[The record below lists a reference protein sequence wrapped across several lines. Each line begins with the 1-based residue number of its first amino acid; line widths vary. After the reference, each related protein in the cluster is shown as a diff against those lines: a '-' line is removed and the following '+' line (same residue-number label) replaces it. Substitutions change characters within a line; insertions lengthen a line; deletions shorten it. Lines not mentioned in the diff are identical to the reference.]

1 MMELFNWITE
11 LDYLAWFTI
20 GLIFAIS
27 ELFVPGVYLLWFG
40 LASFTMG
47 VLVHFMTFTPI
58 ETCVIFALLGAL
70 YSALGWWTYAKV
82 LKKTS
87 GNNKYLNDMAGA
99 HIGKVY
105 NLSQD
110 VVDGRAKAK
119 VGDSFWLIQTE
130 NDDLKKGDKVKVIG
144 VEDGV
149 ILKVEK
155 YEKK

>member
-1 MMELFNWITE
+1 M
-11 LDYLAWFTI
+11 
-20 GLIFAIS
+20 
-27 ELFVPGVYLLWFG
+27 
-40 LASFTMG
+40 
-47 VLVHFMTFTPI
+47 
-58 ETCVIFALLGAL
+58 
-70 YSALGWWTYAKV
+70 
-82 LKKTS
+82 